1 MNGNAQPALLYLV
14 PFTLIPPLIIATFR
28 KEFKQLWNG
37 PETHFSLKKNS
48 TNKSE
53 SIEDVNR
60 EDNQLIENSRSSIPS
75 NSS

>member
-14 PFTLIPPLIIATFR
+14 PFTLIPPLIIATLR
-28 KEFKQLWNG
+28 KELKQLWNG
-37 PETHFSLKKNS
+37 PEAHFSLKKKTTKND
-48 TNKSE
+48 